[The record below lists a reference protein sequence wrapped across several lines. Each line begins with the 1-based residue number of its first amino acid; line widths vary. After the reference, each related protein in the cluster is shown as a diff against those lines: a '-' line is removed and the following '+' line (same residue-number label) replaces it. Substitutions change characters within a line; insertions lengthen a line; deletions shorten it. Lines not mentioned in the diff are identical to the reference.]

1 MPSSNRRA
9 DNTSLSGLLVGA
21 IPTLAD
27 RAGQAAGVSVTRAL
41 QGTVATA
48 AHAAGVAAQ
57 PMLDGFTQAVC
68 SANIV
73 QLDLKKAVKDFR
85 REWLLVVVCLLA
97 TAIVVAAL
105 MAYLAISLQR
115 HDLQQQLATQKD
127 KLTAEVSALQEQAE
141 ARRNNGRKAPK

>member
-1 MPSSNRRA
+1 MPGPGIPPGPWDPGPLCDA
-9 DNTSLSGLLVGA
+9 A
-21 IPTLAD
+21 IAHPDSQSEFAP
-27 RAGQAAGVSVTRAL
+27 QAFQVE
-41 QGTVATA
+41 
-48 AHAAGVAAQ
+48 
-57 PMLDGFTQAVC
+57 
-68 SANIV
+68 
-73 QLDLKKAVKDFR
+73 LKKAVRDFR

-115 HDLQQQLATQKD
+115 HDLQQLATQKD